1 MWNPVKAFILAF
13 ALLATSAAADSVTT
27 SNGGD
32 SFTAGSTV
40 TQTYDG
46 PGDIFVAG
54 EVITISGQAL
64 GDVHVAGMDV
74 DVETDTSADLYAA
87 GGTVTIRADVAE
99 DVTAM
104 GYSIRLSSNA
114 AVGRNARL
122 LGRAVVVDGPVAG
135 ALTATAGEVTLNSVV
150 QGDALITAETITFGP
165 DAQIMGQLVYISEAE
180 IDIPERVIPGD
191 RVRFQKWTRGPMW
204 DEMRRTWEEVDMP
217 ILPGFISVFSVFV
230 IALAFLVLIGSIFL
244 SFAPQPIARMCR
256 DITDRPGPVFL
267 MGVLGLSVLFGLV
280 PIAALTIIGIPFV
293 PFGILLIILA
303 WTLGYLLA
311 AYAIAMRVLALL
323 GGPSDPSLPI
333 RLLVLAAAVCVVAL
347 LNFIPFV
354 GWIINYTLVLLGVG
368 GMTSTLFNRL
378 TANREN
384 APDMEKKPNKP
395 EPKMEPNQ

>member
-217 ILPGFISVFSVFV
+217 ILPSFISVFSVFV

-354 GWIINYTLVLLGVG
+354 GWIINYTLVLLGIG